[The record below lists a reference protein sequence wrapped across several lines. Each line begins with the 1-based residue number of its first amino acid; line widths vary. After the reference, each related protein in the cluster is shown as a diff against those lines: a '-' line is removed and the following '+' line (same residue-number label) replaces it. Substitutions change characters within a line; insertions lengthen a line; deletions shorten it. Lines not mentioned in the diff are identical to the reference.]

1 MPTANLQAMVDQID
15 PAVKKVKGSATG
27 DALIEA
33 AIKENVHQST
43 MDVLAHSEV
52 LRHAKEQGKLTVIE
66 AEYQLDT
73 GEVVRLDKAAQ

>member
-1 MPTANLQAMVDQID
+1 
-15 PAVKKVKGSATG
+15 
-27 DALIEA
+27 IEA
-33 AIKENVHQST
+33 AIKENVHQSA